1 MSDNRLALLA
11 RRAYGDKRRLVAPL
25 MGFPGVEIIGCNIK
39 TAQQNYGV
47 HFKAVRALVDA
58 FQPDLAFPLM
68 DLSVEANALGRF
80 VIIPRD
86 ESATVPKEPFHLDEL
101 EQLGRINISFDSRLN
116 GYVETVK
123 LMSIGLPEG
132 VLRGAYVAG
141 PYSLAALLLGADEAA
156 FRALA
161 TPDELHTLCEFVTER
176 IQEYVRLLISAGA
189 EVICVLEPSAVM
201 LGPDQ
206 FEAFSAHYV
215 RHITTSCRFSGVS
228 TIYHTCGNTMHVLEK
243 MAGAG
248 VGGVSLDAEKM
259 GVDLAEAARRVPED
273 VVVIGN
279 ICPATTMLTG
289 TPGDVEA
296 ETRALLRAMDP
307 YPNFI
312 LSTGCDLPQE
322 TPLENIHAFMRTGR
336 AHRVGT

>member
-1 MSDNRLALLA
+1 MSDNRLAVLA
-11 RRAYGDKRRLVAPL
+11 RRAYEDRRRLVAPL
-25 MGFPGVEIIGCNIK
+25 MGFPGVEMISSSIK
-39 TAQQNYGV
+39 TAQQNYGI
-47 HFKAVRALVDA
+47 HYRAVRALVEA

-80 VIIPRD
+80 VVFPKD
-86 ESATVPKEPFHLDEL
+86 ESATVPKDTFHIDEL
-101 EQLGRINISFDSRLN
+101 ERLAQINISFDGRLN
-116 GYVETVK
+116 GYIETMK
-123 LMSIGLPEG
+123 LMSIGLPDN

-156 FRALA
+156 MLALA
-161 TPDELHTLCEFVTER
+161 DPAVLHTLCEFVTER
-176 IQEYVRLLISAGA
+176 IQEYVRLFISAGA

-206 FEAFSAHYV
+206 FEQFSAQYV
-215 RHITTSCRFSGVS
+215 RHITTSCRFSGVA
-228 TIYHTCGNTMHVLEK
+228 TVYHTCGNTMHVIEK

-248 VGGVSLDAEKM
+248 VGGVSLDAAKM

-289 TPGDVEA
+289 TAREVED
-296 ETRALLRAMDP
+296 ETRALLRKMDP

-336 AHRVGT
+336 EHRVGG

>member
-1 MSDNRLALLA
+1 MSNLLA
-11 RRAYGDKRRLVAPL
+11 ELAQRAYDDKRRLVAPL
-25 MGFPGVEIIGCNIK
+25 VGFPGVEMIGSTIK
-39 TAQQNYGV
+39 LAQQNYGV
-47 HFKAVRALVDA
+47 HYKAVRALVKE

-80 VIIPRD
+80 VVFPKE
-86 ESATVPKEPFHLDEL
+86 ESATVPKDAFHIEDLDAL
-101 EQLGRINISFDSRLN
+101 AKINISFDGRLN
-116 GYVETVK
+116 GYVETMK
-123 LMSIGLPEG
+123 LMSIGLPES

-141 PYSLAALLLGADEAA
+141 PYSLAALLTGADEAA
-156 FRALA
+156 MLALA
-161 TPDELHTLCEFVTER
+161 EPETLHRLCEFVTER

-189 EVICVLEPSAVM
+189 QVVCVLEPSAVM

-215 RHITTSCRFSGVS
+215 RHITTSCRFSGVAAV
-228 TIYHTCGNTMHVLEK
+228 YHTCGNTMHIVDK

-248 VGGVSLDAEKM
+248 VAGVSLDAAKT
-259 GVDLAEAARRVPED
+259 GVDLVEAAWRVPED

-279 ICPATTMLTG
+279 ICPATTMLSG
-289 TPGDVEA
+289 SPGQVEE

-307 YPNFI
+307 FPNYI

-322 TPLENIHAFMRTGR
+322 TPRDNIAAFMRAGR
-336 AHRVGT
+336 EHRIGG